1 VKRSNLKEMELGSV
15 LTVTE
20 VAEILRMNSTTIYRL
35 VKNGSIPGVKI
46 GGNWRI
52 SKASLDLWLSAKG
65 LSPHR
70 ERSEQK

>member
-1 VKRSNLKEMELGSV
+1 MELGSV

-35 VKNGSIPGVKI
+35 VKNGAIPGVKI

-65 LSPHR
+65 VRQSPSR
-70 ERSEQK
+70 TD